1 VRGYRVQPAE
11 IEMHLLNLKTISE
24 AVVVPLAEPGGDT
37 RLVAYLAAQGGTPP
51 SVAELRAALAQALP
65 DYMIPSAFVFLPTL
79 PLTPAGKVDRR
90 VLPPPSSG
98 RPSLATAFIAP
109 RNALEARL
117 ASIWEEVLP
126 VAPIGVDD
134 DFLSLGGDSLQ
145 AFSVISRVLRHFDV
159 TLSPRDFFACAT
171 VGAMAAL
178 IAEHQQA
185 TSGPPGVAVREGF
198 G

>member
-1 VRGYRVQPAE
+1 
-11 IEMHLLNLKTISE
+11 
-24 AVVVPLAEPGGDT
+24 
-37 RLVAYLAAQGGTPP
+37 
-51 SVAELRAALAQALP
+51 
-65 DYMIPSAFVFLPTL
+65 
-79 PLTPAGKVDRR
+79 
-90 VLPPPSSG
+90 VLPQPSSS
-98 RPSLATAFIAP
+98 RPSLGTAYVAP

-134 DFLSLGGDSLQ
+134 DFFSLGGDSLQ

-159 TLSPRDFFACAT
+159 TLSPQDFFACAS

-178 IAEHQQA
+178 IAEHQRA
-185 TSGPPGVAVREGF
+185 SSGQPGVAVREGF